1 MNVTGSQPWFSTVF
15 ANCFSFLGSVPS
27 FLMFKQLFSIYEER
41 GKDKIYSLK
50 YSINPGG
57 PRRKLF
63 LQQNWS
69 VEVIN
74 ATAPRDLKGHSPTG
88 QKELFY
94 SWMVAISNPY
104 IL

>member
-1 MNVTGSQPWFSTVF
+1 M
-15 ANCFSFLGSVPS
+15 
-27 FLMFKQLFSIYEER
+27 KER

-57 PRRKLF
+57 PRRKYYF
-63 LQQNWS
+63 YNKTEG

-88 QKELFY
+88 QKELSTLEWWLFQIHIF
-94 SWMVAISNPY
+94 SRSETQ
-104 IL
+104 ILKT

>member
-1 MNVTGSQPWFSTVF
+1 
-15 ANCFSFLGSVPS
+15 
-27 FLMFKQLFSIYEER
+27 MFKQLFSIYEER

-50 YSINPGG
+50 YSIDPGG
-57 PRRKLF
+57 PRRKYYF
-63 LQQNWS
+63 YNITEG

-74 ATAPRDLKGHSPTG
+74 ATAPHDLKGHSPTG

>member
-1 MNVTGSQPWFSTVF
+1 
-15 ANCFSFLGSVPS
+15 
-27 FLMFKQLFSIYEER
+27 MFKQLFSIYEER

-57 PRRKLF
+57 PRRKYYF
-63 LQQNWS
+63 YNKTEG

>member
-1 MNVTGSQPWFSTVF
+1 
-15 ANCFSFLGSVPS
+15 
-27 FLMFKQLFSIYEER
+27 MFKQLFSIYEER

-57 PRRKLF
+57 PRRKYYF
-63 LQQNWS
+63 YNKTEG

-74 ATAPRDLKGHSPTG
+74 ASAPRDLKGHSPTG